1 MEPWLQLAGR
11 LHPLA
16 VHLPI
21 GLFILL
27 AVTELAGM
35 FRGGPR
41 LTEQQRSWILG
52 LGFLGAATTASF
64 GWLLAGSGDYDNT
77 LLDRHRWL
85 GVGFATATA
94 VVYFLR
100 RHPRAYAAGLAISV
114 ALLGLAGHAG
124 GTLTHGESYLSLST
138 VAATPPAPS
147 RAEDTRLFDDVIHPI
162 LQQRCTSCH
171 GANKSQGDL
180 RYDTRDFL
188 VQGGKS
194 GPSFKPGDA
203 LGSLL
208 IKRVHLPL
216 EAKQHMPPKGKPQL
230 TEDELTLL
238 EWWIDVGA
246 PFDARVSEIT
256 PPPLILERLAT
267 RLGWPQEPPPDRV
280 IVLAEATALEQRLG
294 VLLRPL
300 TQDGPWLAANARV
313 KLSAFGDSELAA
325 LAPIAPAIY
334 WLDLGETGVTDAGL
348 GAVAAMKNLRRLQLD
363 RTAITGTGLS
373 ALAGLSHLETLNL
386 HGTRIA
392 DADLAALESLPRLR
406 SLYLWQ
412 THVSAEAAARLG
424 QKKTDHRRI
433 ARWRAEIAALEANI
447 RAETFKANL
456 GVAAEPPS
464 LAPPAP
470 TPPRSP

>member
-1 MEPWLQLAGR
+1 MEPWLHLVGR
-11 LHPLA
+11 LHLLA
-16 VHLPI
+16 THLPI

-27 AVTELAGM
+27 AVIELAGLIPA
-35 FRGGPR
+35 GPR
-41 LTEQQRSWILG
+41 LTAQQRSWILG
-52 LGFLGAATTASF
+52 LGFLSAAATASF
-64 GWLLAGSGDYDNT
+64 GWLLAGSGDYDDT

-85 GVGFATATA
+85 GVAFAATTA
-94 VVYFLR
+94 VLYFLR
-100 RHPRAYAAGLAISV
+100 HRPRAYAAGLAVSV

-138 VAATPPAPS
+138 VAADPATPS

-162 LQQRCTSCH
+162 LQQRCSSCH
-171 GANKSQGDL
+171 GASKSQGDL
-180 RYDTRDFL
+180 RYDTREFL

-208 IKRVHLPL
+208 IKRAHLPL

-246 PFDARVSEIT
+246 PFDVRVSEIS
-256 PPPLILERLAT
+256 PPPVILERLAS
-267 RLGWPQEPPPDRV
+267 RLGWPREPLPDRAL
-280 IVLAEATALEQRLG
+280 VLAEAAALEQRLG

-313 KLSAFGDSELAA
+313 KLSAFGDAELAA
-325 LAPIAPAIY
+325 LAPVAPALY

-348 GAVAAMKNLRRLQLD
+348 GALSAMKNLRRLQLD
-363 RTAITGTGLS
+363 RTAITGTGLQ
-373 ALAGLSHLETLNL
+373 ALSGLAHLETLNL
-386 HGTRIA
+386 HGTRIS
-392 DADLAALESLPRLR
+392 DADLAVLETLPRLR

-412 THVSAEAAARLG
+412 TQVSAEAAARLG

-433 ARWRAEIAALEANI
+433 TRWRAEMAALEAKI
-447 RAETFKANL
+447 RAETFQANL
-456 GVAAEPPS
+456 GNGAEPRAPS
-464 LAPPAP
+464 TPAPPAP
-470 TPPRSP
+470 HTP

>member
-16 VHLPI
+16 AHLPI

-27 AVTELAGM
+27 AVIELAGA
-35 FRGGPR
+35 FPSGPR
-41 LTEQQRSWILG
+41 LTAQQRSWILG

-64 GWLLAGSGDYDNT
+64 GWLLAGSGDYNDT

-85 GVGFATATA
+85 GVGFAATTA
-94 VVYFLR
+94 VLYLLR
-100 RHPRAYAAGLAISV
+100 RRPRAYAAGLTVSV
-114 ALLGLAGHAG
+114 TLLGLAGHAG
-124 GTLTHGESYLSLST
+124 GTLTHGESYLSLSN
-138 VAATPPAPS
+138 VASSSAPT

-162 LQQRCTSCH
+162 LTQRCVSCH
-171 GANKSQGDL
+171 GAGKSQGDL
-180 RYDTRDFL
+180 RYDTRGFL

-194 GPSFKPGDA
+194 GPSFKSGDA

-208 IKRVHLPL
+208 IKRAHLPL

-246 PFDARVSEIT
+246 PFDVRVSAIEV
-256 PPPLILERLAT
+256 PPLILERLAT
-267 RLGWPQEPPPDRV
+267 RLGWPREPPPDRALM
-280 IVLAEATALEQRLG
+280 LAEAAALEQRLG

-313 KLSAFGDSELAA
+313 KLTAFGDAELAA
-325 LAPIAPAIY
+325 LAPIAPALY

-348 GAVAAMKNLRRLQLD
+348 GALAAMKNLRRLQLD
-363 RTAITGTGLS
+363 RTAITGTGLR
-373 ALAGLSHLETLNL
+373 ALSGLSHLETLNL
-386 HGTRIA
+386 HGTRTS
-392 DADLAALESLPRLR
+392 DADLSALESLPRLR

-412 THVSAEAAARLG
+412 TQVSAEAATRLG
-424 QKKTDHRRI
+424 QKQTDHRRI
-433 ARWRAEIAALEANI
+433 ARWRAEMAALEAKI
-447 RAETFKANL
+447 RAETFRANL
-456 GVAAEPPS
+456 GTDAEPRPP
-464 LAPPAP
+464 LPPAP
-470 TPPRSP
+470 TPARSP

>member
-27 AVTELAGM
+27 AVIELAGA
-35 FRGGPR
+35 FPSGPR
-41 LTEQQRSWILG
+41 LTAQQRSWILG

-64 GWLLAGSGDYDNT
+64 GWLLAGSGDYNDT

-85 GVGFATATA
+85 GVGFAATTA
-94 VVYFLR
+94 VLYLLR
-100 RHPRAYAAGLAISV
+100 RRPRAYAAGLTVSV
-114 ALLGLAGHAG
+114 TLLGLAGHAG
-124 GTLTHGESYLSLST
+124 GTLTHGESYLSLSN
-138 VAATPPAPS
+138 VASSSAPT

-162 LQQRCTSCH
+162 LTQRCVSCH
-171 GANKSQGDL
+171 GAGKSQGDL

-194 GPSFKPGDA
+194 GPSFKSGDA

-208 IKRVHLPL
+208 IKRAHLPL

-246 PFDARVSEIT
+246 PFDVRVSAIEV
-256 PPPLILERLAT
+256 PPLILERLAT
-267 RLGWPQEPPPDRV
+267 RLGWPREPPPDRALM
-280 IVLAEATALEQRLG
+280 LAEAAALEQRLG

-313 KLSAFGDSELAA
+313 KLAAFGDAELAA
-325 LAPIAPAIY
+325 LAPIAPALY

-348 GAVAAMKNLRRLQLD
+348 GALAAMKNLRRLQLD
-363 RTAITGTGLS
+363 RTAITGTGLR
-373 ALAGLSHLETLNL
+373 ALSGLSHLETLNL
-386 HGTRIA
+386 HGTRTS
-392 DADLAALESLPRLR
+392 DADLSALESLPRLR

-412 THVSAEAAARLG
+412 TQVSAEAATRLG
-424 QKKTDHRRI
+424 QKQTDHRRI
-433 ARWRAEIAALEANI
+433 ARWRAEMAALEAKI
-447 RAETFKANL
+447 RAETFRANL
-456 GVAAEPPS
+456 GTDAESRPPS
-464 LAPPAP
+464 PPAP
-470 TPPRSP
+470 TTARSP

>member
-16 VHLPI
+16 AHLPI

-27 AVTELAGM
+27 AVIELAGA
-35 FRGGPR
+35 FPSGPR
-41 LTEQQRSWILG
+41 LTAQQRSWILG

-64 GWLLAGSGDYDNT
+64 GWLLAGSGDYNDT

-85 GVGFATATA
+85 GVGFAATTA
-94 VVYFLR
+94 VLYLLR
-100 RHPRAYAAGLAISV
+100 RRPRAYAAGLTVSV
-114 ALLGLAGHAG
+114 TLLGLAGHAG
-124 GTLTHGESYLSLST
+124 GTLTHGESYLSLSN
-138 VAATPPAPS
+138 VASSSAPT

-162 LQQRCTSCH
+162 LTQRCVSCH
-171 GANKSQGDL
+171 GAGKSQGDL
-180 RYDTRDFL
+180 RYDTRGFL

-194 GPSFKPGDA
+194 GPSFKSGDA

-208 IKRVHLPL
+208 IKRAHLPL

-246 PFDARVSEIT
+246 PFDVRVSAIEV
-256 PPPLILERLAT
+256 PPLILERLAT
-267 RLGWPQEPPPDRV
+267 RLGWPREPPPDRALM
-280 IVLAEATALEQRLG
+280 LAEAAALEQRLG

-313 KLSAFGDSELAA
+313 KLTAFGDAELAA
-325 LAPIAPAIY
+325 LAPIAPALY

-348 GAVAAMKNLRRLQLD
+348 GALAAMKNLRRLQLD
-363 RTAITGTGLS
+363 RTAITGTGLR
-373 ALAGLSHLETLNL
+373 ALSGLSHLETLNL
-386 HGTRIA
+386 HGTRTS
-392 DADLAALESLPRLR
+392 DADLSALESLPRLR

-412 THVSAEAAARLG
+412 TQVSAEAATRLG
-424 QKKTDHRRI
+424 QKQTDHRRI
-433 ARWRAEIAALEANI
+433 ARWRAEMAALEAKI
-447 RAETFKANL
+447 RAETFRANL
-456 GVAAEPPS
+456 GTDAESRPPS
-464 LAPPAP
+464 PPAP
-470 TPPRSP
+470 TTARSP

>member
-27 AVTELAGM
+27 AVIELAGA
-35 FRGGPR
+35 FPSGPR
-41 LTEQQRSWILG
+41 LTAQQRSWILG

-64 GWLLAGSGDYDNT
+64 GWLLAGSGDYNDT

-85 GVGFATATA
+85 GVGFAATTA
-94 VVYFLR
+94 VLYLLR
-100 RHPRAYAAGLAISV
+100 RRPRAYAAGLTVSV
-114 ALLGLAGHAG
+114 TLLGLAGHAG
-124 GTLTHGESYLSLST
+124 GTLTHGESYLSLSN
-138 VAATPPAPS
+138 VASSSAPT

-162 LQQRCTSCH
+162 LTQRCVSCH
-171 GANKSQGDL
+171 GAGKSQGEL

-194 GPSFKPGDA
+194 GPSFKSGDA

-208 IKRVHLPL
+208 IKRAHLPL

-246 PFDARVSEIT
+246 PFDVRVSAIEA
-256 PPPLILERLAT
+256 PPLILERIAT
-267 RLGWPQEPPPDRV
+267 RLSWVREPTPDRAV
-280 IVLAEATALEQRLG
+280 VLAAAAALEQRLG

-313 KLSAFGDSELAA
+313 KLAAFGDAELAA
-325 LAPIAPAIY
+325 LAPIAPALY

-363 RTAITGTGLS
+363 RTAITGTGLR
-373 ALAGLSHLETLNL
+373 ALSGLSQLETLNL
-386 HGTRIA
+386 HGTRLT
-392 DADLAALESLPRLR
+392 DADLSALESLPRLR

-412 THVSAEAAARLG
+412 TQVSAEAAARLG
-424 QKKTDHRRI
+424 QKQTDHRRI
-433 ARWRAEIAALEANI
+433 ARWRAEISALETKI
-447 RAETFKANL
+447 RAETFRANL
-456 GVAAEPPS
+456 GTDAEPRPP
-464 LAPPAP
+464 LPPAP
-470 TPPRSP
+470 TPARSP